1 MPYRLNY
8 ESPIEKQVRQLVNDE
23 LKDAADQLRKTGTGG
38 RGEAVHEA
46 RKSLK
51 KTRALLRLVQ
61 PYLGP
66 VYREEN
72 DWLRQIGREL
82 SEYRDAGAILD
93 SLKAL
98 RKNHADELA
107 GPEIDAAEQAILRR
121 KRNLEKS
128 GHLDETLPKLA
139 TGIDQAL
146 ARAKRLKVPADG
158 FGAIA
163 TGLKVRFRRGRK
175 AMFRAR
181 THPAPENYHEW
192 RKRVKDHWYHARL
205 LEDVWTELM
214 KAYAEELKALQE
226 WLGEDHNLT
235 VIRDVLLGELNFRE
249 DDATMTKLLPV
260 IRHEQEALRERSFAL
275 GSRVYAEK
283 AGRVVA
289 RFETLWNA
297 GREAPVELANHH

>member
-1 MPYRLNY
+1 MSYRLNY
-8 ESPIEKQVRQLVNDE
+8 ESPIEKQVRQLIDDE
-23 LKDAADQLRKTGTGG
+23 LKDAADQLRKTEANG

-61 PYLGP
+61 QYLGP
-66 VYREEN
+66 VYRQEN

-93 SLKAL
+93 SLKEL
-98 RKNHADELA
+98 RKNHSDELG
-107 GPEIDAAEQAILRR
+107 GPEVDAAEHAILRR

-128 GHLDETLPKLA
+128 GKLDETLPKLA
-139 TGIDQAL
+139 AGIDQAL
-146 ARAKRLKVPADG
+146 ARAKKLAIPADG
-158 FGAIA
+158 FRAIA
-163 TGLKVRFRRGRK
+163 SGLKVRFRRGRK

-205 LEDVWTELM
+205 LEGVWSEMM
-214 KAYAEELKALQE
+214 KVYAGELKALQE

-235 VIRDVLLGELNFRE
+235 IIRDVLLRELNFTE
-249 DDATMTKLLPV
+249 DDATMSKLLPA
-260 IRHEQEALRERSFAL
+260 IRQEQEALRERSFAL

-283 AGRVVA
+283 AGRVIS
-289 RFETLWNA
+289 RFETLWNT
-297 GREAPVELANHH
+297 GREAPVELERRN